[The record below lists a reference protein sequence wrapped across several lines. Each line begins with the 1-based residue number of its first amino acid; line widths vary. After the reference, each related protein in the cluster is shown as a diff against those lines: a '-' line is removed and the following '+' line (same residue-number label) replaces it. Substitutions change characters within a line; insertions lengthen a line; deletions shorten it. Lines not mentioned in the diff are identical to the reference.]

1 MKKTEGRRINR
12 WKQGKRAVLGE
23 REKRRLLQLGACL
36 LVFLTVFAVKG
47 VDRLA
52 SLRSELSGILGTN
65 ANFGV
70 AAERLGWALRTET
83 PVGETLGRLLTEIFF
98 PRETV
103 QPVPRQDGPVFLA
116 AERDLGGM
124 TGYSTLLLGEKT
136 AEGTEQETGTD
147 MGGNGNEPELSPEP
161 EPGPGQEDT
170 PEVIIMPYDGPELPE
185 EASMDKYD
193 LHLEETVAPVTAAMT
208 SNFGW
213 RQDPFGEGQSFH
225 HGLDMGVPTGT
236 AVLAFSGGTV
246 EYIGESDIY
255 GQYLQIDHGNGV
267 KSFYAHCSKLC
278 VQQGQKVE
286 AGEKVA
292 ESGETGNATGPHLHL
307 ELKWNG
313 IYLNPAYYIELL
325 PS

>member
-1 MKKTEGRRINR
+1 MKKTEGRRIYKR
-12 WKQGKRAVLGE
+12 GQGKGTILGE

-52 SLRSELSGILGTN
+52 GFRSELAGLLGEN

-83 PVGETLGRLLTEIFF
+83 PVGKTLGNVLTEILF
-98 PRETV
+98 PRKME
-103 QPVPRQDGPVFLA
+103 QPIPRRDGPVFLA

-124 TGYSTLLLGEKT
+124 TSYSAFLLGEKT
-136 AEGTEQETGTD
+136 TEETGTED
-147 MGGNGNEPELSPEP
+147 VGTDKEEVEVQLTPEPSQTPEPKESPEI
-161 EPGPGQEDT
+161 
-170 PEVIIMPYDGPELPE
+170 IIMPYEGPELPE

-193 LHLEETVAPVTAAMT
+193 LHLEEIVSPVTAVMT

-236 AVLAFSGGTV
+236 AVLAFSTGTV
-246 EYIGESDIY
+246 DYIGENDIY

-278 VQQGQKVE
+278 VRQGQIVA

-307 ELKWNG
+307 ELKRDG
-313 IYLNPAYYIELL
+313 VYLNPAYYVELL

>member
-12 WKQGKRAVLGE
+12 WNQNKRMVLGE
-23 REKRRLLQLGACL
+23 REKRRLLQLGAC
-36 LVFLTVFAVKG
+36 FLAFLAVFAVKG

-52 SLRSELSGILGTN
+52 TLRNELSGILGTN

-83 PVGETLGRLLTEIFF
+83 PVGETLGGLLTEIFF
-98 PRETV
+98 PREV
-103 QPVPRQDGPVFLA
+103 AQPAPRRDGPVFLA
-116 AERDLGGM
+116 VEKDLSGM
-124 TGYSTLLLGEKT
+124 TGYSSFLLGKK
-136 AEGTEQETGTD
+136 ATEALERETGT
-147 MGGNGNEPELSPEP
+147 GAEGNEPQLPPETEPEP
-161 EPGPGQEDT
+161 EQEET

-193 LHLEETVAPVTAAMT
+193 LHLEEIVSPVTAAMT

-236 AVLAFSGGTV
+236 TVLAFSGGTV

-307 ELKWNG
+307 ELKRDG
-313 IYLNPAYYIELL
+313 IYLNPAYYVELL

>member
-1 MKKTEGRRINR
+1 MKKTEGRRICG
-12 WKQGKRAVLGE
+12 WGKGNRAVLGE
-23 REKRRLLQLGACL
+23 REKRRLLQLGACV
-36 LVFLTVFAVKG
+36 LVFLAVFAVKG
-47 VDRLA
+47 VDRLTN
-52 SLRSELSGILGTN
+52 LRNELSGILGTN

-83 PVGETLGRLLTEIFF
+83 PVGETVGRLLTEIFF
-98 PRETV
+98 PREV
-103 QPVPRQDGPVFLA
+103 EQPAPRQDGPVFLA

-124 TGYSTLLLGEKT
+124 TGYSAFLLGEKA
-136 AEGTEQETGTD
+136 AENLEQEIGTD
-147 MGGNGNEPELSPEP
+147 VSADEPQLTPEP
-161 EPGPGQEDT
+161 DPGSRQEET

-193 LHLEETVAPVTAAMT
+193 LHLEKIVSPVTAAMT

-225 HGLDMGVPTGT
+225 HGLDMGVPVGT
-236 AVLAFSGGTV
+236 TVLAFSGGTV

-307 ELKWNG
+307 ELKREG
-313 IYLNPAYYIELL
+313 IYLNPAYYVELL

>member
-1 MKKTEGRRINR
+1 MKKAEGRRINR
-12 WKQGKRAVLGE
+12 WSQGKRAVLGE
-23 REKRRLLQLGACL
+23 REKRRLLQLGAC
-36 LVFLTVFAVKG
+36 FLAFLAVFAVKG

-52 SLRSELSGILGTN
+52 TFRNELSETLGTN

-83 PVGETLGRLLTEIFF
+83 PVGETLGELLTEIFF
-98 PRETV
+98 PREAA
-103 QPVPRQDGPVFLA
+103 QPTSRRDGPVFLA
-116 AERDLGGM
+116 AEKDLSGM
-124 TGYSTLLLGEKT
+124 TDYSSFLLGKKT
-136 AEGTEQETGTD
+136 AETLERETGTD
-147 MGGNGNEPELSPEP
+147 TEGNEPQLPPETEPEP
-161 EPGPGQEDT
+161 EQEET

-193 LHLEETVAPVTAAMT
+193 LHLEEIVSPVTAAMT

-236 AVLAFSGGTV
+236 TVLAFSGGTV

-286 AGEKVA
+286 VGEKVA

-307 ELKWNG
+307 ELKRDG
-313 IYLNPAYYIELL
+313 IYLNPAYYVELL